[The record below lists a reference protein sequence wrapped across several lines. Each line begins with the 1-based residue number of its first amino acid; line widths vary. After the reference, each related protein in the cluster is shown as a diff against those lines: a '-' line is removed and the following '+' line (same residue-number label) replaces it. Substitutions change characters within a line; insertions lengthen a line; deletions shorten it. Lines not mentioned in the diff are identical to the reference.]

1 MKIIEILPELDIGGV
16 ERHVIDLS
24 NELTRRGHKILVVS
38 AGGQMQKQL
47 STSVEHR
54 CLPVHKKNPFT
65 GYFCARKISKWVKND
80 GWQIIH
86 AHSRVPAWIAMWVSS
101 MANIPFIVTAHAD
114 FSTKTHWIYQPYR
127 KAAVAICVS
136 EAVREGMKDCFCD
149 NTKVITNGL
158 DVPMV
163 RRMKRTEPTARF
175 LFVGRLS
182 RIKGIQDVLA
192 AMPQDI
198 DWAFDIVGDGPMA
211 DELKELAQELNISNK
226 VNFHGFS
233 DKTDEYMA
241 QSSCLL
247 FPSHEEGFGLVL
259 ARAAQIGLPFIA
271 SNIASVAT
279 MTGTTNGLLQPGDV
293 NMWHDAIVDF
303 IKTRH
308 AKASI
313 PLENIPTLAKMVDH
327 IEKIYSGMIKS
338 KGSRK

>member
-24 NELTRRGHKILVVS
+24 NELARRGHKILVVS

-47 STSVEHR
+47 SANVEHR

-65 GYFCARKISKWVKND
+65 GYFCARKISKWVKNE

-101 MANIPFIVTAHAD
+101 MTKIPFVVTAHAD
-114 FSTKTHWIYQPYR
+114 FSTKTHWIYKPYR
-127 KAAVAICVS
+127 KAAVTICVS
-136 EAVREGMKDCFCD
+136 EAVRAGMSDCFYG
-149 NTKVITNGL
+149 NTKIITNGL
-158 DVPMV
+158 DMPMV
-163 RRMKRTEPTARF
+163 KLMKPTEPPVKF
-175 LFVGRLS
+175 LFIGRLS
-182 RIKGIQDVLA
+182 KIKGIQDVLA
-192 AMPQDI
+192 AMPQDV
-198 DWAFDIVGDGPMA
+198 DWTLDIVGDGSMA
-211 DELKELAQELNISNK
+211 DELKKLAKELNISDK

-271 SNIASVAT
+271 SNIASVAA
-279 MTGTTNGLLQPGDV
+279 MTGTTNGLLPPGDV
-293 NMWHDAIVDF
+293 NIWHDAIVDF
-303 IKTRH
+303 IKTGQ

-313 PLENIPTLAKMVDH
+313 PLKNIPTLAKMVDNN
-327 IEKIYSGMIKS
+327 EKIYRGLING
-338 KGSRK
+338 KGPRK